1 MSRSLGGTR
10 FTTLPPIAISPSV
23 ISSRPA
29 IMRKR
34 VDLPQPDGPT
44 STQTSPSA
52 LSTSTPRITWVVPKC
67 LWTVRIAT
75 PAKAPP
81 LSLRRPPR
89 TLDHDVVRATGREP
103 GDDVLRGFPPQID
116 FRLHA
121 EERGVRRQD
130 HLRVAEQRVAGGDRL
145 DRQDVQPGAGK
156 YSTIECRK
164 QIADLDHRAA
174 RRVHEI
180 RSWTHPCQHVSADHA
195 TGFDVERDVN
205 AHDVARRE
213 QSAEIRRALDVCG
226 KVAVDEGRVERR
238 YPLGHV
244 A

>member
-1 MSRSLGGTR
+1 MSRCLGGTR
-10 FTTLPPIAISPSV
+10 FTTLPPIALSPSV
-23 ISSRPA
+23 ISSSPA

-44 STQTSPSA
+44 STQNSPSA
-52 LSTSTPRITWVVPKC
+52 MSTSTPRITCVEPKC

-81 LSLRRPPR
+81 PSLRRPPR
-89 TLDHDVVRATGREP
+89 ALDHDIVRAPGRKP
-103 GDDVLRGFPPQID
+103 GDDVLRGFAPQIN

-164 QIADLDHRAA
+164 QIANLDDRPACG
-174 RRVHEI
+174 VHDIGSGAHSRQYACPDHPAGLGAE
-180 RSWTHPCQHVSADHA
+180 RGVNTHDI
-195 TGFDVERDVN
+195 
-205 AHDVARRE
+205 ARRE
-213 QSAEIRRALDVCG
+213 HAAKIRRTLDV
-226 KVAVDEGRVERR
+226 GRK
-238 YPLGHV
+238 
-244 A
+244 

>member
-29 IMRKR
+29 IMRSK
-34 VDLPQPDGPT
+34 VDLPHPDGPT
-44 STQTSPSA
+44 STQNSPSA
-52 LSTSTPRITWVVPKC
+52 ISTSTPRITWVVPKC

-89 TLDHDVVRATGREP
+89 ALDHDVVRAAGRKP
-103 GDDVLRGFPPQID
+103 GDDVLCCLAPQID
-116 FRLHA
+116 LRLHA
-121 EERGVRRQD
+121 EERGVWGQD

-145 DRQDVQPGAGK
+145 DRQDVEPGASK

-164 QIADLDHRAA
+164 QIADLDDRAA

-180 RSWTHPCQHVSADHA
+180 RPGAHARQHAGRDHSAR
-195 TGFDVERDVN
+195 FSVEGDVN

-213 QSAEIRRALDVCG
+213 ESAEIGRSFDVGG
-226 KVAVDEGRVERR
+226 KVAIDEVRVEGRHAFE
-238 YPLGHV
+238 HV